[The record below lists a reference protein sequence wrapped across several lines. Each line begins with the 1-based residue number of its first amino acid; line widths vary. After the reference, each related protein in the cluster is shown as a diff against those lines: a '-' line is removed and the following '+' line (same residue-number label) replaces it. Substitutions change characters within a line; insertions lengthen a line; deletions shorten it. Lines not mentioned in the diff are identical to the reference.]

1 MQTTT
6 TASVSFEAGHTD
18 SRDSLC
24 LAPGH
29 GHRWVVAVTVQGD
42 KVDQGD
48 LLSALRSVI
57 DEFAGRNLN
66 DMLPG
71 VRTSPGGLGLY
82 IHERL
87 VLEWRWITQVRVD
100 MGPGISVLLE
110 WELRS

>member
-1 MQTTT
+1 MKAAI

-18 SRDSLC
+18 TRDSFC
-24 LAPGH
+24 NVSGH

-42 KVDQGD
+42 NVDQGD
-48 LLSALRSVI
+48 LLSSLRSVI

-71 VRTSPGGLGLY
+71 VRANPGGLGVY

-100 MGPGISVLLE
+100 MGPNVSVLLE
-110 WELRS
+110 WELR